1 MRVFE
6 YRDYVKREVNPE
18 VWNFPG
24 GEIGVKMKIHEPSS
38 SFTVEY
44 TDPKNDNI
52 LVLLN
57 TLDCLKQ
64 QGVDKRDITVFM
76 PYLPYARQD
85 RVCHEG
91 ESFAL
96 DVFLRVLATG
106 HFGALLVYDLHS
118 SVSVSLIREHL
129 TDVLLLHVPQHSFI
143 VASTLWG
150 FDYIVAPDKGSEK
163 KAKTVAAATSTRL
176 IQMYKTRVDSQV
188 IYTQDETSGTIQY
201 KGKALVVD
209 DICDGGATFLALA
222 KVLKDQNPELELS
235 LYVTHG
241 IFSKGV
247 EELLKNYDTIY
258 TSNLINKSVSN
269 QVKEV

>member
-1 MRVFE
+1 MKVFE

-24 GEIGVKMKIHEPSS
+24 GEVGVKMKIQGSS
-38 SFTVEY
+38 SIFTVEY

-106 HFGALLVYDLHS
+106 HFSALLVYDLHS

-129 TDVLLLHVPQHSFI
+129 PDVLLLHVPQ
-143 VASTLWG
+143 ASLLAGKLQG
-150 FDYIVAPDKGSEK
+150 FDYVVAPDKGAEN
-163 KAKTVAAATSTRL
+163 KAKDVAFVMDAEL

-188 IYTQDETSGTIQY
+188 ICTQAGTSGTIQY

-247 EELLKNYDTIY
+247 DELLKNYATIY
-258 TSNLINKSVSN
+258 TANLINKSVSN
-269 QVKEV
+269 QVKEI

>member
-1 MRVFE
+1 MKVYE
-6 YRDYVKREVNPE
+6 INPLGRQEITTE

-24 GEIGVKMKIHEPSS
+24 GEVGVKLKVKDSGNA
-38 SFTVEY
+38 FNVEY

-57 TLDCLKQ
+57 ILDSLKR
-64 QGVDKRDITVFM
+64 QGVDKRSITVFM

-96 DVFLRVLATG
+96 DVFLKVLATG
-106 HFGALLVYDLHS
+106 YFSGLHVYDLHS
-118 SVSVSLIREHL
+118 DVSVKLIRGYMPDVLFLHAPQHHLL
-129 TDVLLLHVPQHSFI
+129 TDKVY
-143 VASTLWG
+143 G
-150 FDYIVAPDKGSEK
+150 FDYVVAPDKGAES
-163 KAKTVAAATSTRL
+163 KAQNVALVMGTEL
-176 IQMYKTRVDSQV
+176 IQMYKTRVDGQV
-188 IYTQDETSGTIQY
+188 VYAQSDTHIAY

-222 KVLKDQNPELELS
+222 KVLKDRNPELELS

-247 EELLKNYDTIY
+247 DELLKNYATIY
-258 TSNLINKSVSN
+258 TANLINKSVSN
-269 QVKEV
+269 QVKEI